1 MYARRQLQALVRQR
15 AGTLPSAPQQD
26 RESDNSNQ
34 DDEGAENQDAS
45 ASIAE
50 LDTEWKRWARL
61 PTARTTVRSSNGGTA
76 LGAVNRARWDHHG
89 LPRRPTALP
98 NGARL
103 SCGAEREY
111 SQMEFY
117 PR

>member
-34 DDEGAENQDAS
+34 DDEGAEKQDAS

-50 LDTEWKRWARL
+50 LDT
-61 PTARTTVRSSNGGTA
+61 
-76 LGAVNRARWDHHG
+76 
-89 LPRRPTALP
+89 
-98 NGARL
+98 
-103 SCGAEREY
+103 
-111 SQMEFY
+111 
-117 PR
+117 